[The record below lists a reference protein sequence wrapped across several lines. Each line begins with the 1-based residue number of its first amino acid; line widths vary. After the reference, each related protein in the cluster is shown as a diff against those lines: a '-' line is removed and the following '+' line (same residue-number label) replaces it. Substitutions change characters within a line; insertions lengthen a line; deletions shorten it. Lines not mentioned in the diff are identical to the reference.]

1 MTITG
6 KAAESAESAA
16 PSKARPAA
24 ILAVL
29 LTAQFMAMLDN
40 SIVTVAAPS
49 VRADLHATGAGLQ
62 FIVAGYTLSYA
73 VLLITGARLGDRY
86 GHSRIF
92 RIGIGWFTL
101 ASAVCGLAPD
111 AGALMAAR
119 LVQGIGAALMMPQV
133 MSLIQRIFSGAA
145 RAKALALYG
154 AVIACGA
161 IAGQVAG
168 GLLVSADLFGTGW
181 RPIFLI
187 NVPIGV
193 TLWLVGGRLL
203 QRDAGDRGRS
213 LDIAGVLGISVTI
226 ALLVVPLVLGREL
239 GWPVWTI
246 VMLALVAPALGG
258 FWRIQATVGAR
269 GGQPLL
275 PGTVLRSPGFG
286 WATLVILAMFAA
298 FAGNMLTLA
307 LHLQSGLG
315 QSALTVGLEFLP
327 GGVGFAIG
335 GLTWRRLPAAWHRRI
350 VPIGLAVT
358 ALGYLLLALILRD
371 GATPGIAFLAVFLV
385 IALGN
390 GYAFSPALH
399 LALGPVPVRSAAD
412 ASGVLVTVFQVSQV
426 LGVAVFGSVYF
437 GLLTGSGATVSG
449 LAIGTTTVLIAGI
462 CLGGAVAATLFI
474 RATRRADPSR

>member
-6 KAAESAESAA
+6 KAARSAESAVS
-16 PSKARPAA
+16 SKGRPAA

-62 FIVAGYTLSYA
+62 FIVAGYTMSYA

-86 GHSRIF
+86 GHSLIF

-101 ASAVCGLAPD
+101 ASAVCGLAPS
-111 AGALMAAR
+111 AGALIAAR
-119 LVQGIGAALMMPQV
+119 LFQGIGAALMMPQV
-133 MSLIQRIFSGAA
+133 MSLIQRTFSGAA
-145 RAKALALYG
+145 RARALGLYG

-168 GLLVSADLFGTGW
+168 GLLVSADLLGTGW

-193 TLWLVGGRLL
+193 TLWLVGSRLL

-213 LDIAGVLGISVTI
+213 MDIAGVLGISVAI
-226 ALLVVPLVLGREL
+226 ALLVLPLVLGREL

-246 VMLALVAPALGG
+246 VALALVVPALAG
-258 FWRIQATVGAR
+258 FWGIQRAVAAR

-275 PGTVLRSPGFG
+275 SGTVLRSPGFG

-315 QSALTVGLEFLP
+315 QSALKVGLEFLP

-335 GLTWRRLPAAWHRRI
+335 GLTWRHLPAAWHRRI
-350 VPIGLAVT
+350 VPIGLTATAV
-358 ALGYLLLALILRD
+358 GYLLLALILRG
-371 GATPGIAFLAVFLV
+371 GAAPGIAFLTVFLV
-385 IALGN
+385 VALGN
-390 GYAFSPALH
+390 GYAFSPTLQ
-399 LALGPVPVRSAAD
+399 LALAPVPVRSAAD

-426 LGVAVFGSVYF
+426 LGVAVFGSAYL
-437 GLLTGSGATVSG
+437 GLLTGSGAVVSG
-449 LAIGTTTVLIAGI
+449 RAIESTTMLIAGL
-462 CLGGAVAATLFI
+462 CLVGALAAVMFL
-474 RATRRADPSR
+474 RATRRADSPR